1 MSIEKIAFE
10 RIFYNYYAMSEEHYG
25 GMETRE
31 HMDFEIVKNALN
43 KSVPELVK
51 HVNYTVTDMDL
62 KKHVIRKEICCPRC
76 DRVLPSD
83 DFNYCPYCGQ
93 RLYDIKQI

>member
-1 MSIEKIAFE
+1 MSIEKRAFE
-10 RIFYNYYAMSEEHYG
+10 RILDNYCMMSEEYYG

-31 HMDFEIVKNALN
+31 YMDFEIVENVLN

-51 HVNYTVTDMDL
+51 RVEYNGIVDGRKQLIHTD
-62 KKHVIRKEICCPRC
+62 VVCPRC
-76 DRVLPSD
+76 GKLLQGEGL
-83 DFNYCPYCGQ
+83 NYCPYCGQ

>member
-1 MSIEKIAFE
+1 MSIEKIALE
-10 RIFYNYYAMSEEHYG
+10 RILYNYCMMSEEHYG
-25 GMETRE
+25 GMESRE
-31 HMDFEIVKNALN
+31 YMDFEIVENVLK

-51 HVNYTVTDMDL
+51 RVEYSEIVDGRKQLIHTD
-62 KKHVIRKEICCPRC
+62 VVCPRC
-76 DRVLPSD
+76 GRVLPSD